1 MLGFI
6 NQFPYSDAHELNLDW
21 VIATT
26 KFCKDQVDYI
36 LKVLEE
42 IEIMTKDQIEVMIQA
57 DIAANNQII
66 YDHIDIVKNQITNE
80 YIAYVTNQINILR
93 SYIDAQD
100 RDLKI
105 YVDNQDVYYNDLS
118 QDYAAHAVVEAN
130 AYTDTK
136 LIDYTYMISPVTG
149 EYEDVRDVVTEIINQ
164 FLSEGSLTA
173 SEYDNLELTAS
184 AYDAFD
190 LSAFDYDFNGKN
202 ILT

>member
-1 MLGFI
+1 MGFI

-36 LKVLEE
+36 LQVLEE
-42 IEIMTKDQIEVMIQA
+42 IEIMTKDQIELMIQA

-149 EYEDVRDVVTEIINQ
+149 EYEDVRDVVTEIIDQ

-173 SEYDNLELTAS
+173 SEYDELELTAS

-190 LSAFDYDFNGKN
+190 ISAFDYDFNGKN